1 MSKTKKQALRELRT
15 TPGYTNYVVG
25 VNKNLSGALSSAFLK
40 RYYSNIDAEIYIN
53 GEWVEDISTIQ
64 NCYEDS
70 SINGTPN
77 DNGINIKGI
86 DKGQLKD
93 KNFYVSTL
101 GFDETIWKL
110 DDIVERYYTESV
122 RAHGQIPE
130 SFSRMLFFGLK

>member
-1 MSKTKKQALRELRT
+1 MDATTVIKNSASLGSQTRT
-15 TPGYTNYVVG
+15 GVINKFVG
-25 VNKNLSGALSSAFLK
+25 T
-40 RYYSNIDAEIYIN
+40 
-53 GEWVEDISTIQ
+53 VEDISTIQ

-110 DDIVERYYTESV
+110 DDIVERYYAESV
-122 RAHGQIPE
+122 RAHGQTPE
-130 SFSRMLFFGLK
+130 SFPRMLFFGLK

>member
-1 MSKTKKQALRELRT
+1 MFIGKMDATTVIKNSASLGSQTRT
-15 TPGYTNYVVG
+15 GVINKFVG
-25 VNKNLSGALSSAFLK
+25 T
-40 RYYSNIDAEIYIN
+40 
-53 GEWVEDISTIQ
+53 VEDISTIQ

-122 RAHGQIPE
+122 RAHGQTPE